1 MVATLSILWARGRS
15 MEQHAQLEV
24 EAWHGPTELGA
35 SQCGEAEAEACK
47 QPLYSCLTGARVQ
60 LVAALRAR
68 A

>member
-1 MVATLSILWARGRS
+1 

-24 EAWHGPTELGA
+24 EAWHGR
-35 SQCGEAEAEACK
+35 EARALMAEACK